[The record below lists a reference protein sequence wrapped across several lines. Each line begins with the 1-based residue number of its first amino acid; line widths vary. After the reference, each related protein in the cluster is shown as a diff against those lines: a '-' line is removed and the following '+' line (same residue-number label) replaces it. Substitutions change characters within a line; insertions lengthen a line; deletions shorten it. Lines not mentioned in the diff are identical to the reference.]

1 MNYIGLKCGICDEG
15 FKEDDDVVVC
25 PDCGTPMHRACYMV
39 TKECPNREKHGEG
52 YVFDGFEKI
61 KDAAQGKDKEAPKV
75 SVSLEKSEEGDKSV
89 NSRSCPVCGVVN
101 RPEANFC
108 DHCGARL
115 AAGVNPLIRNDLED
129 PDFSEPQFFASYAIG
144 QNSDVAASVLYE
156 ENVTAGDVACYV
168 AVNTPYYLGAF
179 RNIKNGGKMFNFS
192 AAVFSGVWFLYR
204 KLYNIGALMLS
215 LQALLYAVRFYF
227 SRTLSMEVVK
237 KLLDAIGLTVKDI
250 SSLTM
255 EQYFQLSREMQK
267 LPALE
272 QFYMMI
278 PSIILILQIAV
289 MITCGAVAN
298 KLYYKKC
305 MNGIKVIKS
314 AAAENSLSRSETS
327 QSLYLSGGVNA
338 MLAGAFGLVYL
349 FLFFMLSV

>member
-1 MNYIGLKCGICDEG
+1 MNYIGLKCGICGED

-25 PDCGTPMHRACYMV
+25 PDCGTPMHRTCYSLE
-39 TKECPNREKHGEG
+39 KKCPNRDKHEEG
-52 YVFDGFEKI
+52 FVFDGFEKI
-61 KDAAQGKDKEAPKV
+61 KDAAQGNTKETPKAPV
-75 SVSLEKSEEGDKSV
+75 SINKNTQSNNNV
-89 NSRSCPVCGVVN
+89 NSRSCPICGVVN

-108 DHCGARL
+108 DHCGTRL
-115 AAGVNPLIRNDLED
+115 APGVNQMIGSD
-129 PDFSEPQFFASYAIG
+129 PDDADFSEPQFFASYAIG
-144 QNSDVAASVLYE
+144 QNSNVAASVVYDD
-156 ENVTAGDVACYV
+156 NVTAGDIACYV
-168 AVNTPYYLGAF
+168 AVNTPYYLGVF
-179 RNIKNGGKMFNFS
+179 RNIKNGGKKFNFS

-227 SRTLSMEVVK
+227 SRTLSMEVMN
-237 KLLDAIGLTVKDI
+237 KLLATLGLTMKDF
-250 SSLTM
+250 SSITM
-255 EQYFQLSREMQK
+255 EQYFQLSKEMQK

-278 PSIILILQIAV
+278 PSIVLILQIAV
-289 MITCGAVAN
+289 MIVCGSVAN

-305 MNGIKVIKS
+305 MNGIKLIKT

-338 MLAGAFGLVYL
+338 MLAGVFGLIYL
-349 FLFFMLSV
+349 FLFFM